1 MTQGSHY
8 AETFEEALHKYYTY
22 EVENLN
28 YIVLES
34 VHFAGQYSKD
44 GSNPEIKYD
53 TPVDTMVAGYTTLN
67 YILSQNGI
75 DPSIF
80 FSKTAKHFGIG
91 CACTQATGPLPKYK
105 CIFASAT
112 KVRGRNIK
120 ERLPIF

>member
-22 EVENLN
+22 EVDNLN

-34 VHFAGQYSKD
+34 VHFAGQYTLDPS
-44 GSNPEIKYD
+44 SAAPNEIEYD
-53 TPVDTMVAGYTTLN
+53 TPVDTMLAGYTTLN
-67 YILSQNGI
+67 YIFSQNNI

-91 CACTQATGPLPKYK
+91 CACTSSTGALPKYK

-112 KVRGRNIK
+112 KV
-120 ERLPIF
+120 